1 MVAVGSKSIPEKQS
15 ISVGVSKNSENNLE
29 NELFGDIFAS
39 TTLDTKKDTLSS
51 DNIETDE
58 VEIAKQEYQV
68 KTSSISNED
77 FQINFNSIDVN
88 QNTDD
93 NINLPKLDY
102 NLNEVLRDNVSNNE
116 EQISNLDE
124 IDFETGVSAELKI
137 SKENYPIENDIGVLQ
152 AGYLSYKLN
161 SKLNKNADKETDPQT
176 ENNASE
182 LENNLYKNS
191 LHLNQFVRKEDFKTI
206 DHDSEETNEYF
217 NPKTHSNKSSLD
229 VNNLLKNDS
238 DKVNKNNLT
247 EEAIFVKSVNKEK
260 DQNYEDHL
268 DNIKIN
274 KEDYSKL
281 NKNDKLINNKFDNI
295 KNDMQNNVDSNT
307 SKFFETKYI
316 SSANTY
322 IPQSK
327 NNILNNQTN
336 LTNSS
341 FELSNLNI
349 SNNFSGGSSNQ
360 QSGTQSQNSINNFQM
375 LNDIKENLDMSDKRW
390 ASNLVSRLN
399 KAHSSNIN
407 EIELV
412 LTPKNLG
419 RMKIKI
425 SLSDK
430 TAFVKITTDSAAASS
445 LIQDEQDKL
454 NEMLKEVGLELE
466 DFSSNQSFQ
475 QTSDDG
481 KNQANKDSSKTLVDL
496 KRNDESEEKQFFK
509 DESLLNI
516 KV

>member
-39 TTLDTKKDTLSS
+39 TTLDTKTNSLSS
-51 DNIETDE
+51 DRIETDK
-58 VEIAKQEYQV
+58 VEISKKEFEV
-68 KTSSISNED
+68 KTSLVSNED
-77 FQINFNSIDVN
+77 SQVNSKTIDVSE
-88 QNTDD
+88 
-93 NINLPKLDY
+93 NIDENIDLPKLNYD
-102 NLNEVLRDNVSNNE
+102 LNEVLRDNVSNNE
-116 EQISNLDE
+116 EQSLNLDE

-137 SKENYPIENDIGVLQ
+137 SKENYPLENDISVLQ

-161 SKLNKNADKETDPQT
+161 KNADKETDTKTESYVSET
-176 ENNASE
+176 ENN
-182 LENNLYKNS
+182 LFKNN
-191 LHLNQFVRKEDFKTI
+191 LHLNQFVRKEDFKTS
-206 DHDSEETNEYF
+206 DQKSEETHEYF
-217 NPKTHSNKSSLD
+217 NPKTHSKKSSLNI
-229 VNNLLKNDS
+229 NNLLKIDS
-238 DKVNKNNLT
+238 EKVNENNLT
-247 EEAIFVKSVNKEK
+247 EKTIFVTSVNKEK
-260 DQNYEDHL
+260 DQDYGDHL

-281 NKNDKLINNKFDNI
+281 NKNDKLLNKKFDNI
-295 KNDMQNNVDSNT
+295 RNDMQNNVDSNT

-327 NNILNNQTN
+327 NNILNSQTN

-360 QSGTQSQNSINNFQM
+360 QSGTQSQNSINNFQI

-475 QTSDDG
+475 QTPDDG
-481 KNQANKDSSKTLVDL
+481 KNQTNKDNSNTLVNLNRD
-496 KRNDESEEKQFFK
+496 DESEEKYFIK
-509 DESLLNI
+509 DKSLLNI

>member
-39 TTLDTKKDTLSS
+39 TTLDTKKDSLSS
-51 DNIETDE
+51 NNIETDE
-58 VEIAKQEYQV
+58 AEIAKQEYQV

-93 NINLPKLDY
+93 NIDLPKLDY

-116 EQISNLDE
+116 EKISNLDE

-137 SKENYPIENDIGVLQ
+137 SKENYPIENDINVLQ

-161 SKLNKNADKETDPQT
+161 KNADKETNPKN
-176 ENNASE
+176 ESYVSE
-182 LENNLYKNS
+182 TENNLYKNN
-191 LHLNQFVRKEDFKTI
+191 LHLNQFVRKEDFKTS
-206 DHDSEETNEYF
+206 DQKSKETHEYF
-217 NPKTHSNKSSLD
+217 NPKTHSNKSSF
-229 VNNLLKNDS
+229 
-238 DKVNKNNLT
+238 NKNSLT
-247 EEAIFVKSVNKEK
+247 EEAIFVKSVSKEK
-260 DQNYEDHL
+260 DLNYDDHL
-268 DNIKIN
+268 YSIKIN

-281 NKNDKLINNKFDNI
+281 NKNDKLINKKFDNI
-295 KNDMQNNVDSNT
+295 INDMQNNVDSNT

-327 NNILNNQTN
+327 NNILNSQTN

-475 QTSDDG
+475 QTPDDG
-481 KNQANKDSSKTLVDL
+481 KNQTNKDNSNTLVNLNRD
-496 KRNDESEEKQFFK
+496 DESEENYFIK
-509 DESLLNI
+509 DKSLLNI

>member
-39 TTLDTKKDTLSS
+39 TSLDTKKNPLSS
-51 DNIETDE
+51 DNIETDD
-58 VEIAKQEYQV
+58 VEITKQEHQV
-68 KTSSISNED
+68 KTSSISKED
-77 FQINFNSIDVN
+77 SQINTNSIVVN
-88 QNTDD
+88 QNIDD
-93 NINLPKLDY
+93 NTDLPKLDY
-102 NLNEVLRDNVSNNE
+102 NLNEVLRDNVSNDKE
-116 EQISNLDE
+116 LSSNLNE

-137 SKENYPIENDIGVLQ
+137 IKENFPIENDIGVLQ

-161 SKLNKNADKETDPQT
+161 RNADKETNTKT
-176 ENNASE
+176 ESYVSE
-182 LENNLYKNS
+182 TENNLYKNS
-191 LHLNQFVRKEDFKTI
+191 LHLNQFVRKEEFKT
-206 DHDSEETNEYF
+206 SEQKPEETHEYF
-217 NPKTHSNKSSLD
+217 NPKIHSNKSSL
-229 VNNLLKNDS
+229 NI
-238 DKVNKNNLT
+238 NNLT
-247 EEAIFVKSVNKEK
+247 EEAVLVKSVNKEK
-260 DQNYEDHL
+260 DLNYDDHL

-281 NKNDKLINNKFDNI
+281 NKNDKLIYKKFDNFS
-295 KNDMQNNVDSNT
+295 NDMQNHVDTNT
-307 SKFFETKYI
+307 NRFFETKYV
-316 SSANTY
+316 SSTNTY
-322 IPQSK
+322 IPQNK

-349 SNNFSGGSSNQ
+349 SSNFSGGSSNQ
-360 QSGTQSQNSINNFQM
+360 QNGTQSQNSVNNFQM

-407 EIELV
+407 EIELI

-466 DFSSNQSFQ
+466 DFSSSQSFH

-481 KNQANKDSSKTLVDL
+481 KNQANKDSSETLVDL
-496 KRNDESEEKQFFK
+496 KRNDKSEEKQFFK
-509 DESLLNI
+509 DKSLLNI

>member
-39 TTLDTKKDTLSS
+39 TTLDTKKDSLSS
-51 DNIETDE
+51 NNIETDE
-58 VEIAKQEYQV
+58 AEIAKQEYQV

-93 NINLPKLDY
+93 NIDLPKLDY
-102 NLNEVLRDNVSNNE
+102 NLNEVLRNNVSNNE

-137 SKENYPIENDIGVLQ
+137 SKENYPIENDINVLQ

-161 SKLNKNADKETDPQT
+161 KNADKETNPKTESFSET
-176 ENNASE
+176 ENN
-182 LENNLYKNS
+182 LHKNN
-191 LHLNQFVRKEDFKTI
+191 LHLNQFVRKEDFKTS
-206 DHDSEETNEYF
+206 DQKSEETHEYF
-217 NPKTHSNKSSLD
+217 NPKTHSNKSSF
-229 VNNLLKNDS
+229 
-238 DKVNKNNLT
+238 NKNSLT
-247 EEAIFVKSVNKEK
+247 EEAIFVKSVSKEK
-260 DQNYEDHL
+260 DLNYDDHL
-268 DNIKIN
+268 YSIKIN

-281 NKNDKLINNKFDNI
+281 NKNDKLINKKFDNI
-295 KNDMQNNVDSNT
+295 INDMQNNVDSNT

-496 KRNDESEEKQFFK
+496 KRNDKSEEKQFFK

>member
-39 TTLDTKKDTLSS
+39 TTLDAKKDSLSS
-51 DNIETDE
+51 NNIETDE

-88 QNTDD
+88 QNIDD
-93 NINLPKLDY
+93 NIDLPKLDY

-116 EQISNLDE
+116 EKISNLDE

-161 SKLNKNADKETDPQT
+161 KNADKETNPKTEIFSET
-176 ENNASE
+176 ENN
-182 LENNLYKNS
+182 
-191 LHLNQFVRKEDFKTI
+191 LHLNQFVRKEDFKTS
-206 DHDSEETNEYF
+206 DQKSEETHEYI
-217 NPKTHSNKSSLD
+217 NPKTHSNKSSL
-229 VNNLLKNDS
+229 
-238 DKVNKNNLT
+238 NKNNLT
-247 EEAIFVKSVNKEK
+247 EEAIFVKSVSKEK
-260 DQNYEDHL
+260 DLNYDDHL

-281 NKNDKLINNKFDNI
+281 NKNDKLINKKFDNI
-295 KNDMQNNVDSNT
+295 INDMQNHVDSNT

-341 FELSNLNI
+341 FEFNNLNI

-445 LIQDEQDKL
+445 LIQEEQDKL

-496 KRNDESEEKQFFK
+496 KRNDETEEQQFFK

>member
-15 ISVGVSKNSENNLE
+15 LSVGVTKNSENNLE

-39 TTLDTKKDTLSS
+39 TTLDTKKNSLSS

-58 VEIAKQEYQV
+58 VEIAKQEHQV

-77 FQINFNSIDVN
+77 YQINSHSINVN
-88 QNTDD
+88 QNIDE
-93 NINLPKLDY
+93 NIDLPKLDY
-102 NLNEVLRDNVSNNE
+102 DLNEFLRDNVSINKE
-116 EQISNLDE
+116 ISSNLDE
-124 IDFETGVSAELKI
+124 IDFETGVSADLKI
-137 SKENYPIENDIGVLQ
+137 SKKNFPIENDISVLQ
-152 AGYLSYKLN
+152 AGYLSN
-161 SKLNKNADKETDPQT
+161 KLNKNADKEINPET
-176 ENNASE
+176 ESYVSE
-182 LENNLYKNS
+182 TENNLYKNS
-191 LHLNQFVRKEDFKTI
+191 LHLNQFVRKEDFKTSEQK
-206 DHDSEETNEYF
+206 SEETNKNF
-217 NPKTHSNKSSLD
+217 NSKTHTNKSSLN
-229 VNNLLKNDS
+229 V
-238 DKVNKNNLT
+238 NNLT
-247 EEAIFVKSVNKEK
+247 EEAIYVKSVNKEK
-260 DQNYEDHL
+260 DLDYDNHL

-281 NKNDKLINNKFDNI
+281 NKNDKLIYKKFDNNR
-295 KNDMQNNVDSNT
+295 NDMQNHVDSNT

-390 ASNLVSRLN
+390 SSNLVSRLN

-475 QTSDDG
+475 QKSDDD
-481 KNQANKDSSKTLVDL
+481 KNQANKNSGKTLVDL

>member
-39 TTLDTKKDTLSS
+39 TTLDTKKDSLST
-51 DNIETDE
+51 DYMETDE
-58 VEIAKQEYQV
+58 VEIAKQEHQV
-68 KTSSISNED
+68 QTNSISNESSPIKSNNID
-77 FQINFNSIDVN
+77 FN
-88 QNTDD
+88 QNVDE
-93 NINLPKLDY
+93 NIDLPKLDF
-102 NLNEVLRDNVSNNE
+102 NLNDILKENVSNNE
-116 EQISNLDE
+116 EQSSNLDE
-124 IDFETGVSAELKI
+124 IDFETGVSAELKV
-137 SKENYPIENDIGVLQ
+137 SKDNYSIENDVSVIQ

-260 DQNYEDHL
+260 DQNYDDHL

-390 ASNLVSRLN
+390 SSNLVSRLN

-475 QTSDDG
+475 QKSDDG
-481 KNQANKDSSKTLVDL
+481 KNQANKNSGKTLVDL